1 MRRANKNYNFTK
13 IFCNL
18 TRTDRRGEYG
28 KNLGKLFPNF
38 QNHLVKSFGILE
50 TGKTKLTLPKT
61 AAKISVD
68 A

>member
-18 TRTDRRGEYG
+18 TRGDTRPHHG
-28 KNLGKLFPNF
+28 KNYGKLFPNF
-38 QNHLVKSFGILE
+38 QNHLVKSFGILKN
-50 TGKTKLTLPKT
+50 GNTKLTLPKT